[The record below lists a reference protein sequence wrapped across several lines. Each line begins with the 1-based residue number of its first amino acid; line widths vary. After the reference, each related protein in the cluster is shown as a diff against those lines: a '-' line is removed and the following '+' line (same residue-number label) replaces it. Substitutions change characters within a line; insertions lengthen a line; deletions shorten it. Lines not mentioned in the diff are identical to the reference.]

1 VKCVSDFC
9 IKKTEHWSTIVDRE
23 PCKCGTCSWY
33 WLFVV
38 QVLTI
43 RGARLQPQSITLLLE
58 SCGWTSMVTWI
69 LWTIKKEWSATSS
82 IYHTATSH
90 EIYNARWGRHL
101 PYSYFT
107 RDIRDK
113 VRQTLTVQLLHTRYT
128 RQGEGDTYHTAT
140 SHEIYNARWGRQ
152 LSYSYFTRDIWDK
165 ARQTLTI
172 QLLHARQGEADTYH
186 TATSHETYETRW
198 GRHLPYSYFTR
209 DIRDKVRQTHTI
221 QLLHMRHTRQGEADT
236 YHTATSHEIYETRWG
251 RHLPFSYFTCDIWD
265 KVRQTLTLQLLH
277 TRYTRRG
284 EADTYHSATSHEIYE
299 TRWGRHLPYSY
310 FTLQNPS

>member
-1 VKCVSDFC
+1 MKCVSDFC

-113 VRQTLTVQLLHTRYT
+113 VRQTLT
-128 RQGEGDTYHTAT
+128 
-140 SHEIYNARWGRQ
+140 
-152 LSYSYFTRDIWDK
+152 
-165 ARQTLTI
+165 I
-172 QLLHARQGEADTYH
+172 QLLHMRYMRQGEADTYH
-186 TATSHETYETRW
+186 TATSHFKTPAKESLVLHELKQHKPW
-198 GRHLPYSYFTR
+198 FGEECLGFF
-209 DIRDKVRQTHTI
+209 DKVSRLQCSGHRI
-221 QLLHMRHTRQGEADT
+221 QVQA
-236 YHTATSHEIYETRWG
+236 
-251 RHLPFSYFTCDIWD
+251 
-265 KVRQTLTLQLLH
+265 V
-277 TRYTRRG
+277 
-284 EADTYHSATSHEIYE
+284 
-299 TRWGRHLPYSY
+299 
-310 FTLQNPS
+310 